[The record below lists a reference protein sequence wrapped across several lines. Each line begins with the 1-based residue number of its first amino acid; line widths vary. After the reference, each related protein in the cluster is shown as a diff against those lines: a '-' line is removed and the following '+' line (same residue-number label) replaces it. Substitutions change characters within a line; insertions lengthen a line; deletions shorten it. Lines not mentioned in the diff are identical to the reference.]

1 MKNYS
6 CLAESLFQ
14 TRFIACLAEEL
25 ESWIKMLENILV
37 VYLVFV
43 NIAAFGM
50 YGIDKQKAIRK
61 QWRIPEAQLLAVAA
75 IGGSAGALLGMQF
88 FHHKIRKWKFRL
100 GVPLILAAQ
109 LILWRVLQ

>member
-1 MKNYS
+1 M
-6 CLAESLFQ
+6 
-14 TRFIACLAEEL
+14 
-25 ESWIKMLENILV
+25 
-37 VYLVFV
+37 
-43 NIAAFGM
+43 
-50 YGIDKQKAIRK
+50 
-61 QWRIPEAQLLAVAA
+61 AA

>member
-1 MKNYS
+1 
-6 CLAESLFQ
+6 
-14 TRFIACLAEEL
+14 
-25 ESWIKMLENILV
+25 MLENILV

-75 IGGSAGALLGMQF
+75 IGGSPGGLLWIQVF
-88 FHHKIRKWKFRL
+88 SHKTRNRELPL
-100 GVPLILAAQ
+100 GVPLILVAQ

>member
-1 MKNYS
+1 
-6 CLAESLFQ
+6 
-14 TRFIACLAEEL
+14 
-25 ESWIKMLENILV
+25 MLENILV

-88 FHHKIRKWKFRL
+88 FHKIRKWKFRL

>member
-1 MKNYS
+1 
-6 CLAESLFQ
+6 
-14 TRFIACLAEEL
+14 
-25 ESWIKMLENILV
+25 MLENMLV
-37 VYLVFV
+37 VYLVLV

-50 YGIDKQKAIRK
+50 YGMDKRKAIRK
-61 QWRIPEAQLLAVAA
+61 QWRIPEAA

-88 FHHKIRKWKFRL
+88 FHHKTRKWKFRL

>member
-1 MKNYS
+1 
-6 CLAESLFQ
+6 
-14 TRFIACLAEEL
+14 
-25 ESWIKMLENILV
+25 MLENILV

-88 FHHKIRKWKFRL
+88 FHQKMEIPS
-100 GVPLILAAQ
+100 GCAVNSGSAVDTVESLA
-109 LILWRVLQ
+109 VDGG

>member
-1 MKNYS
+1 
-6 CLAESLFQ
+6 
-14 TRFIACLAEEL
+14 
-25 ESWIKMLENILV
+25 MLENIFV

-88 FHHKIRKWKFRL
+88 FHHKTRKWKFRL
-100 GVPLILAAQ
+100 GVPLILSASSSTKTSMSLSDLVPGSSCKMCCKSFFAF
-109 LILWRVLQ
+109 LISES

>member
-1 MKNYS
+1 
-6 CLAESLFQ
+6 
-14 TRFIACLAEEL
+14 
-25 ESWIKMLENILV
+25 MLENILV

-75 IGGSAGALLGMQF
+75 TCFENVNVTVTPAVSSAPATLR
-88 FHHKIRKWKFRL
+88 HTKIL
-100 GVPLILAAQ
+100 T
-109 LILWRVLQ
+109 

>member
-1 MKNYS
+1 
-6 CLAESLFQ
+6 
-14 TRFIACLAEEL
+14 
-25 ESWIKMLENILV
+25 MLENILV

-88 FHHKIRKWKFRL
+88 FHHKIRKWTGRDTVEQTDL
-100 GVPLILAAQ
+100 
-109 LILWRVLQ
+109 

>member
-1 MKNYS
+1 
-6 CLAESLFQ
+6 
-14 TRFIACLAEEL
+14 
-25 ESWIKMLENILV
+25 MLENMLV
-37 VYLVFV
+37 VYLVLV

-50 YGIDKQKAIRK
+50 YGMDKQKA
-61 QWRIPEAQLLAVAA
+61 IPEAQLLAVAA

-88 FHHKIRKWKFRL
+88 FHHKTRKWKFRL

>member
-1 MKNYS
+1 
-6 CLAESLFQ
+6 
-14 TRFIACLAEEL
+14 
-25 ESWIKMLENILV
+25 MLENILV
-37 VYLVFV
+37 VYLVFI

-88 FHHKIRKWKFRL
+88 FHHKIRKWTGRDTVEQTDL
-100 GVPLILAAQ
+100 
-109 LILWRVLQ
+109 